1 METHN
6 IIILISLFALP
17 LLFAAYHLHD
27 WQRYTLRL
35 RVLLMTRAAR
45 WMERLR

>member
-1 METHN
+1 M
-6 IIILISLFALP
+6 IIIIAMFAAT
-17 LLFAAYHLHD
+17 LLFASYHLYD

-35 RVLLMTRAAR
+35 RVLLATRAAR

>member
-1 METHN
+1 MT
-6 IIILISLFALP
+6 IIIAMFVVTFLFAS
-17 LLFAAYHLHD
+17 FHLYD

-35 RVLLMTRAAR
+35 RVLLATRAAR